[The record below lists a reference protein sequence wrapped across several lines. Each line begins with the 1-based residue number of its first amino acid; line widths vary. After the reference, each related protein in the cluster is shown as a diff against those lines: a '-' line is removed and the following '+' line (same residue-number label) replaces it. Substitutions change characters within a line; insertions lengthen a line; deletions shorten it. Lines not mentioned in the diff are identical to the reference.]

1 MSYTITLEKFTQN
14 YRELEPLYRQ
24 HYAEMTERLAKEGV
38 IYSPYNPRLDKYGEA
53 CEGGWLL
60 NFVVRCDGVA
70 CGYSNVYLTND
81 MHNNDLICQEDTVF
95 VLQEHRNGIGKKLVQ
110 CVIEELRSRG
120 VKRLMV
126 SAMTDLRVAKLWRRM
141 GFKDVATQ
149 MIYEF

>member
-1 MSYTITLEKFTQN
+1 MNYTITLEKFTQN

-24 HYAEMTERLAKEGV
+24 HYAEMTERLAAEGV
-38 IYSPYNPRLDKYGEA
+38 FYSPFAPRLDKYGEA

-60 NFVVRCDGVA
+60 NFVVRCDGAAV
-70 CGYSNVYLTND
+70 GYSNVYVTND

-95 VLQEHRNGIGKKLVQ
+95 VLKEHRNGIGKKLVQ

-126 SAMTDLRVAKLWRRM
+126 SAMTDLRVAKLWKRM
-141 GFKDVATQ
+141 GFKEMATQ